1 MCSTSFMYDSESPA
15 MYLKS
20 LETKYNVIG
29 NQVFEEKK
37 IVNETEKKIIEMLSQ
52 IIVQN
57 QKIQETLDKS
67 VTLTDDCD

>member
-20 LETKYNVIG
+20 METKYNIIDK
-29 NQVFEEKK
+29 QVFEGTEKK
-37 IVNETEKKIIEMLSQ
+37 IVDMLTQ

-57 QKIQETLDKS
+57 QKIQEMLEKTNE
-67 VTLTDDCD
+67 

>member
-20 LETKYNVIG
+20 METKYNIIDK
-29 NQVFEEKK
+29 QVFE
-37 IVNETEKKIIEMLSQ
+37 ETEKKIVDMLTQ

-57 QKIQETLDKS
+57 QKIQEMLEKTNE
-67 VTLTDDCD
+67 